1 MSGFVL
7 IVLLLILA
15 LILGSILG
23 WIAFGRTSRLER
35 TLAAVEVR
43 LADLERARRRAE
55 SAAARTAT
63 SNQPATPATQAATPT
78 PNPVA
83 APAPAAPAPPDAA
96 PPRAAREPHLLRSTK
111 RQTPAPSFIERIFDN
126 FRHNWMAWLGGISV
140 ALAGIFLVGYSI
152 EMGYLGPTAR
162 ILLAVIAGLVLH
174 AAAEYLRRRTRIA
187 HPAFAAM
194 AGGASITLYAALLA
208 ALDLYGLLSPGLA
221 FALLAIVSLATMALA
236 TVHGPLLAAL
246 GLLGAYIV
254 PLLVVDN
261 PGDIRIYLIYSL
273 IVTTAG
279 LFLIRFVYRLWLWL
293 GTFGGALFWWLMAL
307 DYTAADGY
315 LGYYLAAVAWLALAI
330 PTSDWLLTRVPRD
343 GDPATESLNLR
354 GEVPVVL
361 ATVIACALAGFVS
374 ILDVGYTGV
383 GTALLWW
390 SPLVVV
396 VLMAARSR
404 DALALAP
411 WVLMTLQ
418 LGAWLSGALDITGG
432 RAPFA
437 GLRAVNEGDFLG
449 YAIVTSALFSL
460 GTWLTRRG
468 RPIAH
473 LHASLIWLAPVLW
486 LALAYL
492 LVTDLS
498 SRWEWAV
505 ATLTLGLIY
514 IFFAGRRLA
523 REAND
528 SLAIWPIVGGHFAYS
543 LAAAMY
549 FREASLSLALAT
561 QLISLAWLL
570 RRFALSWLEWL
581 IKGVLALV
589 VLRLTF
595 NPWML
600 TYPADVHWSLW
611 TYGGAVL
618 CCFFATRLVD
628 EKLAIRRWLEAAA
641 LHLFVLF
648 LGAETRYWLYDG
660 DVFAAE
666 FTLTEAA
673 IDTALWGGLGISYF
687 HRALNSTH
695 LAGLY
700 VVLSRVLMLLA
711 IASYGLVLTAL
722 NPYFGVEP
730 ISPTPVF
737 NILLLA
743 YGAPVVVAIAAWFL
757 YETRFRDF
765 AASIAAVALF
775 VFVSLEIRHLWHGAL
790 SQYLGTSSGEIYT
803 YSAAWLVM
811 AVCTMLAATA
821 LGSRKGYRAGMAL
834 LLFVIAKIFLY
845 DMSGLEGL
853 LRVGSFFGLGLALL
867 GLAWLYQRTSRRP
880 ATDG

>member
-15 LILGSILG
+15 LIVGSILG
-23 WIAFGRTSRLER
+23 WIAFSRSARLER
-35 TLAAVEVR
+35 TLDEIGVR
-43 LADLERARRRAE
+43 LADLERAARRAE
-55 SAAARTAT
+55 SPAR
-63 SNQPATPATQAATPT
+63 
-78 PNPVA
+78 A
-83 APAPAAPAPPDAA
+83 APAVPAVRPASAARIVPPAPLATGPADAA
-96 PPRAAREPHLLRSTK
+96 PPRAEPEPSPVFSAGR
-111 RQTPAPSFIERIFDN
+111 PAPAPTFVERLVDN
-126 FRHNWMAWLGGISV
+126 VRRNWMAWLGGISV

-162 ILLAVIAGLVLH
+162 ISLAVIAGLALH
-174 AAAEYLRRRTRIA
+174 AAAEYFRRRTQTA

-208 ALDLYGLLSPGLA
+208 ALDRYGLLPPGLT
-221 FALLAIVSLATMALA
+221 FALLAVVSLATMALA

-254 PLLVVDN
+254 PLLVIDN

-293 GTFGGALFWWLMAL
+293 GTLGGALFWWLLAL
-307 DYTAADGY
+307 DYPAADGY

-330 PTSDWLLTRVPRD
+330 PTSDWTLTRAPRD
-343 GDPATESLNLR
+343 GGPATESFDLR
-354 GEVPVVL
+354 GRLPVVL
-361 ATVIACALAGFVS
+361 ATVIAFAIAGFVS
-374 ILDVGYTGV
+374 ILDVGFTDV

-390 SPLVVV
+390 SPLTVV
-396 VLMAARSR
+396 VLWATRSR
-404 DALALAP
+404 DTLALAP

-418 LGAWLSGALDITGG
+418 LGAWFLGALDTAGG
-432 RAPFA
+432 RIPLA
-437 GLRAVNEGDFLG
+437 GLRDSSAVDFLV

-460 GTWLTRRG
+460 GSWFTRRG

-473 LHASLIWLAPVLW
+473 LQASLIWLAPVLW

-492 LVTDLS
+492 LVTNLS

-505 ATLTLGLIY
+505 ATATLGLIY
-514 IFFAGRRLA
+514 LLIAGRRLA
-523 REAND
+523 REASD
-528 SLAIWPIVGGHFAYS
+528 SLAIWPIAGGHFAYS

-549 FREASLSLALAT
+549 FREASLSLALAA

-570 RRFALSWLEWL
+570 RRFALPWLEWL

-618 CCFFATRLVD
+618 CCFFATRLAD
-628 EKLAIRRWLEAAA
+628 ETLAIRKWLEAAT
-641 LHLFVLF
+641 LHLLVLF
-648 LGAETRYWLYDG
+648 LGAETRYWLHDG
-660 DVFAAE
+660 NVFAGD

-673 IDTALWGGLGISYF
+673 INTCLWGGLGISYF
-687 HRALNSTH
+687 HRSLNSAH
-695 LAGLY
+695 LSRLY
-700 VVLSRVLMLLA
+700 VALSRVLMVLA
-711 IASYGLVLTAL
+711 IASYGLTLTGL
-722 NPYFGVEP
+722 NPYFGDEP
-730 ISPTPVF
+730 IAATPVF
-737 NILLLA
+737 NIMLLA
-743 YGAPVVVAIAAWFL
+743 YGVPVLIAIAAWFL
-757 YETRFRDF
+757 YEARFRKVAATIAGFGLF
-765 AASIAAVALF
+765 A
-775 VFVSLEIRHLWHGAL
+775 FVSLEIRHLWHGAL
-790 SQYLGTSSGEIYT
+790 DLRLGTTSGEIYT
-803 YSAAWLVM
+803 YSAVWLVL
-811 AVCTMLAATA
+811 AVATMLTATRF
-821 LGSRKGYRAGMAL
+821 GSRGVYKAGMTL
-834 LLFVIAKIFLY
+834 LLLVVAKIFLY

-867 GLAWLYQRTSRRP
+867 ALAWLYQRTSRRP
-880 ATDG
+880 SET